1 MRLGY
6 LVKCVV
12 FSTKSLLRNR
22 TTLFLLV
29 MIPAVFFTVTW
40 YTTTNLPF
48 WFKLSSVSDN
58 TVVKVVQRELAFIF
72 IGLAIT
78 GLLSSFLSL
87 ILVQMQT
94 LEHKRLILCGYRS
107 SEIMMAKFI
116 LLMMIVIA
124 VTVYIS
130 LEIQLFFDPDNAA
143 GVAAGFLLAGFVY
156 GSYGML
162 IGTLFRGELEG
173 ILFIVLLANLDIGWL
188 QNPVFYTAAQNK
200 EFIRSLPSYFPS
212 QVSMVSAFSGH
223 PVLYPVM
230 GSLMYGLIFL
240 VAALL
245 IYRIRMRIRRR
256 DTLDK
261 LNA

>member
-6 LVKCVV
+6 LINCVL
-12 FSTKSLLRNR
+12 FTTKSLLRNR

-29 MIPAVFFTVTW
+29 IIPAVFFIVTW

-48 WFKLSSVSDN
+48 WFKLSSVSEN
-58 TVVKVVQRELAFIF
+58 TVVKVVQSELAFVF

-94 LEHKRLILCGYRS
+94 SEHKRLILCGYRS
-107 SEIMMAKFI
+107 GEIIMAKFI

-130 LEIQLFFDPDNAA
+130 LEIQLFFNPDNAT

-212 QVSMVSAFSGH
+212 QASMVSAFSDHGI
-223 PVLYPVM
+223 LYPVL
-230 GSLMYGLIFL
+230 GSIGYGLLFL
-240 VAALL
+240 ISAML
-245 IYRIRMRIRRR
+245 IYGIRMKIRRR
-256 DTLDK
+256 EKVDQVIE
-261 LNA
+261 